1 MKTSCTAA
9 AFVAAVCFAIP
20 ALAQAGGAPAA
31 QPGAAAATP
40 APRGGARGGRGG
52 RGGRGPQA
60 PAPLKV
66 LDQPNARPIAN
77 IPVNYTEADVGT
89 YTLPDPL
96 TLNNGKKVTDAKTWM
111 NKRRPEI
118 LKMFE
123 EDQYGK
129 TPPKPADLSWDTFDK
144 GTPAFDG
151 KATRKQTTIHLTK
164 DKDAHNI
171 ELLEYTPAHAT
182 GPVPLLLCINF
193 SANNLMVRDDP
204 GVKVGQSW
212 DARAKEYKPATTG
225 FGLGSEPITDLLDAG
240 YGVAM
245 FNYADVE
252 PDALDSLSGGI
263 RATYLKPGQTKP
275 APDEWGAISAWAWG
289 MSRAIDYLDT
299 DKSVDAKRIAIYGVS
314 RLGKTVTWEGARE
327 PRVALVIASCGGEGG
342 AALSRR
348 NYGETIAH
356 LVAPSRYP
364 YQFAENYAKWAKDP
378 NTNPVDGHMLLAC
391 IAPRP
396 ILLQT
401 GSSDNWSDPKGEFES
416 AVAAGP
422 VYKLLGKDPL
432 DTTQFPDA
440 NQPILHDLGYFM
452 HAGGHGTMPTDWPIF
467 IKFMDMHLKS

>member
-1 MKTSCTAA
+1 MRPIHTAA
-9 AFVAAVCFAIP
+9 LLLTLATTTFA
-20 ALAQAGGAPAA
+20 QTAPATSA
-31 QPGAAAATP
+31 PAT
-40 APRGGARGGRGG
+40 RGARA
-52 RGGRGPQA
+52 GRGPQG
-60 PAPLKV
+60 PAPTKV
-66 LDQPNARPIAN
+66 LDQTTSAPIAG
-77 IPVNYTEADVGT
+77 IPVNYIEANVGT
-89 YTLPDPL
+89 FTLPDPL
-96 TLNNGKKVTDAKTWM
+96 TLNNGQKVTDPATFLQ
-111 NKRRPEI
+111 KRRPE
-118 LKMFE
+118 LLALFE
-123 EDQYGK
+123 ENQYGK
-129 TPPKPADLSWDTFDK
+129 VPPKPADLSFDTFEK
-144 GTPAFDG
+144 GVPAFDG
-151 KATRKQTTIHLTK
+151 KAIRKQTTIHLTK

-171 ELLEYTPAHAT
+171 QLLEYLPAKAT

-193 SANNLMVRDDP
+193 TANNLTVPNDP
-204 GVKVGQSW
+204 GVKVGQIW
-212 DARAKEYKPATTG
+212 DAKTKQYKPATTG
-225 FGLGSEPITDLLDAG
+225 FPFGGEPVADLLDAG
-240 YGVAM
+240 FGVAM

-252 PDALDSLSGGI
+252 PDALDSTIGGI
-263 RATYLKPGQTKP
+263 RHVYLKPGETEP

-289 MSRAIDYLDT
+289 MSRAIDYFET
-299 DKSVDAKRIAIYGVS
+299 DPQVDAKKIAIYGVS

-364 YQFAENYAKWAKDP
+364 YQFAANYAKWAKDP
-378 NTNPVDGHMLLAC
+378 NTSPVDGHMLLAC

-401 GSSDNWSDPKGEFES
+401 GTTDGWSDPKGEFES

-432 DTTQFPDA
+432 DTTTFPDA

-467 IKFMDMHLKS
+467 IQFMKQHL